1 MQINIVTLFPEYFS
15 SPLKTSLLGKAI
27 QNGLLSVTLTQLRD
41 FSNSPHRKVDDQPY
55 GGGPG
60 MVMSV
65 EPFARA
71 IDSIRE
77 KDAKTHVVLLS
88 ARGRMWNNALAQNY
102 LDRGASLTLLCG
114 HYEGVDE
121 RVAEHLC
128 DDSIRVGNYVLSGGE
143 PAAMIVVDSLAR
155 RIKGFMGNQDS
166 IKSESFEDENHEE
179 FEYAQYTRP
188 EHYNGWSVPPVLL
201 SGDHKKIEAW
211 RKQNAAE
218 SQKYFNL
225 KNNPD

>member
-15 SPLKTSLLGKAI
+15 GPLATSLLGKAI
-27 QNGLLSVTLTQLRD
+27 QNELLGVTLTQLRD
-41 FSNSPHRKVDDQPY
+41 FSSSPHRKVDDHPY

-60 MVMSV
+60 MVIGV
-65 EPFARA
+65 EPFAHA
-71 IDSIRE
+71 ISAIRE
-77 KDAKTHVVLLS
+77 HDANTRVVLLS

-102 LDRGASLTLLCG
+102 LDAGTSLTLLCG

-128 DDSIRVGNYVLSGGE
+128 NDSVRVGNYVLSGGE
-143 PAAMIVVDSLAR
+143 PAAMVIVDSIAR
-155 RIKGFMGNQDS
+155 RIKGFMGNVES
-166 IKSESFEDENHEE
+166 IQSESFEDVDHEY

-188 EHYNGWSVPPVLL
+188 EQYNGWRVPPILL

-211 RKQNAAE
+211 RKQNAEE
-218 SQKYFNL
+218 SRKRFS
-225 KNNPD
+225 D